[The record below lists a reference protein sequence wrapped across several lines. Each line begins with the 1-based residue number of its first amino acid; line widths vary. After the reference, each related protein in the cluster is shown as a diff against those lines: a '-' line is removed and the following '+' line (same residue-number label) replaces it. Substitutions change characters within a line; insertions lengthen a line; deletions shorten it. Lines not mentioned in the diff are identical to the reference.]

1 MFMKVKKRPI
11 FAHALIFQSLNILL
25 FSLFIAFYFLNEKN
39 ITAVYN
45 IYKWASLALFII
57 IMTVTAVDAAILEK
71 NGKVNEN
78 H

>member
-1 MFMKVKKRPI
+1 
-11 FAHALIFQSLNILL
+11 
-25 FSLFIAFYFLNEKN
+25 LNEKN